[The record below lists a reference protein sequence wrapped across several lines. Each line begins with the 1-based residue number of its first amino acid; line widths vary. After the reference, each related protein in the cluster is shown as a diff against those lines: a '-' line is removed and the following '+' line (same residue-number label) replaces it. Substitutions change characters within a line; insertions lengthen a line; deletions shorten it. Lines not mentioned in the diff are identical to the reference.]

1 MNPYSILG
9 GVLLLIAV
17 AFGGASVG
25 RKLERQKWQEKELS
39 TAAATQ
45 DLLVAEHKKYIRL
58 QDFNEMTA
66 RKASENHAK
75 ALSDLKTK
83 YDASIAAVRAAGG
96 LRISRTICLDNNATT
111 TETTSASRPDEAS
124 AGTVALPTVVEERLF
139 NLTKEADELSEQL
152 RALQNWVKANG
163 LYGTAGD

>member
-1 MNPYSILG
+1 MNPYTILG

-25 RKLERQKWQEKELS
+25 RKLERQKWQEKELA

-75 ALSDLKTK
+75 ALSELKTK
-83 YDASIAAVRAAGG
+83 YDVSIAAVRAAGG
-96 LRISRTICLDNNATT
+96 LRISRTICLDNNAATA
-111 TETTSASRPDEAS
+111 EAASPGRPDEAS
-124 AGTVALPTVVEERLF
+124 AETVKLPDRVEDDLYK
-139 NLTKEADELSEQL
+139 LTLRADELAEQL
-152 RALQNWVKANG
+152 RGLQEWVKANG